1 MFHAMKDRKKIVANA
16 YFVCVVLLKPIS
28 NQNGQSAFFK
38 WIEKSCQIVTHSH
51 KTPSFRQALYR
62 KKTVKL
68 ENFFNFH

>member
-1 MFHAMKDRKKIVANA
+1 MFHAMKHRKKIVANA
-16 YFVCVVLLKPIS
+16 YLVCVVLLKPIL

-38 WIEKSCQIVTHSH
+38 WIEKSCQIVTQHLLLD
-51 KTPSFRQALYR
+51 KNCIE